1 MLNIFLFTSFFIFS
15 KTFLFYS
22 YSQGFTQKTVY
33 LDQLSTSPIQD
44 GSQENPYSSLE
55 EAFSSFMGTPG
66 GEIIFMRDSFTI
78 PGNLPIA
85 SNQSLPM
92 EISFKYI

>member
-1 MLNIFLFTSFFIFS
+1 
-15 KTFLFYS
+15 
-22 YSQGFTQKTVY
+22 
-33 LDQLSTSPIQD
+33 
-44 GSQENPYSSLE
+44 
-55 EAFSSFMGTPG
+55 MGTPG